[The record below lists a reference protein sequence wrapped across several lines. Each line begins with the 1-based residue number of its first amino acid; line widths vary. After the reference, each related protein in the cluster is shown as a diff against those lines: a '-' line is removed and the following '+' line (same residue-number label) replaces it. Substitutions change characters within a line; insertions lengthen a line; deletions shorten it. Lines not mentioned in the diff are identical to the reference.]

1 MTLLTTPEK
10 EAARRTHAWLLL
22 LGGLVLLMIVAALAL
37 LSAEDETP
45 EVDTALSNGTAR
57 QSGDG
62 SSIAA
67 EGVVEDLLGSE
78 DPVDS
83 GAALA
88 CAQFANG
95 TTVVQFAEWF
105 EAEVGTVGP
114 EEEELFRAIVLRA
127 LTDSCPEVI
136 PGD

>member
-10 EAARRTHAWLLL
+10 EAARRSHAWLLL

-37 LSAEDETP
+37 LAAEDDP
-45 EVDTALSNGTAR
+45 PGVGTAV
-57 QSGDG
+57 QNGEVSPLAIP
-62 SSIAA
+62 SPS
-67 EGVVEDLLGSE
+67 VVDLLGDE
-78 DPVDS
+78 DPVET
-83 GAALA
+83 GALLA

-95 TTVVQFAEWF
+95 TTVVQFADWF

-114 EEEELFRAIVLRA
+114 EEEELFQAIVLHA
-127 LTDSCPEVI
+127 LTESCPEVI